1 MTKKINIRY
10 AAMQLGLFFLLL
22 LNAGNAYAQ
31 TVTRAVKLI
40 APSSTRQVIQKA
52 GTVSPGQA
60 PELPLGTVANGE
72 AVVEETKSPR
82 LTKTLLL
89 QFNRSPVSVLKAWSL
104 RNNPPTPERKKPVPP
119 GPDTPAEILERTQ
132 KLVQQFEQNI
142 ILSDWD
148 AAKTFL
154 AGFKEKEEA
163 KEAYNYVLRKL
174 SSFPTATGVA
184 SSMSRGVTPD
194 DHVMKPDDLLG
205 IVSIAP
211 MALEKTNFQTIG
223 NLLARSR
230 TQGYDLV
237 DFLAKLKTGI
247 GALGG
252 KDPIT
257 RLNAATVLVSAGLP
271 IEAMEFLNSP
281 EEAYQAKDVDSLML
295 LSSAS
300 RAQYSS
306 SRKPELLE
314 SAWKI
319 NQMVLALPEIDDAE
333 KNKAL
338 QVAVSLAPKVREDLG
353 QTWMDGSFTS
363 DPKRGIQIIAGIG
376 EATFNGQATNR
387 TSPATRI
394 EGLKLQKNCVET
406 LLRSTGKAEKAEDWF
421 QTVDLLAKSW
431 LKEATFSQRYAK
443 SSGVSS
449 FRRDRYGNIFYAND
463 DEMMG
468 MVPQQSSRNRP
479 VPINVRDVLEL
490 RPEGEWFEG
499 ISDNLKT
506 KFRETY
512 ARLYLKNSEEEKAFP
527 LIETITAT
535 DKKLGKSLIEEFLT
549 VWTRNHNPNASNNNR
564 NSYIYFFG
572 FEQRANSIPLTR
584 SKQQRNLA
592 ELKKWISRMRKL
604 ELDEIDEEKL
614 VRAFT
619 TCHSTAEVYRIEDI
633 EEVFGSIDSLKSST
647 IAGLVQKMR
656 TNLTTSWRKPAT
668 QQKSNTNRKEPE
680 IKKEV
685 LRGYDVAEK
694 IVRNALIQDA
704 DNWELKLAKACVIFD
719 KNSYAQE
726 VQKSS
731 EFTLKQKQVYG
742 QFADAAA
749 TYSKAVESLEEDEQN
764 TKVFDLWF
772 YAALGACDL
781 SQLDH
786 KKLSA
791 EPQFSLIR
799 QAIDKLPGEAPTKHL
814 SQFANKLFTRMS
826 PLKPEMKYRY
836 LKGGFEIV
844 GDHKDAWEAKKVFQY
859 YKDLVSEIQL
869 RTEIDGSDI
878 IGEKPFGMFVHLYHT
893 EEVERES
900 GGFAKYLQNQNNM
913 QNAYNYG
920 RPTNDYRD
928 AFETSAISALS
939 EQFEVI
945 SVTFEDEKNLESR
958 EDVNPG
964 WRITPYAYILMK
976 ARGKEVDM
984 IPPVKLDLDFLD
996 TSGYAVLPIES
1007 KAIPVDTVSDIA
1019 QARPM
1024 TNLEITQTLDERRAG
1039 EGKLVLEVKATAH
1052 GLIPDF
1058 DEILELNTS
1067 EFDPIDEQDQ
1077 GVSVSAFDPESNEI
1091 QMVTEREWLIEL
1103 KARDDAGKPKEFE
1116 FCTSK
1121 ISDAELSF
1129 KRYQDADLVDVEPV
1143 VSLEND
1149 YGQASRAW
1157 IYWLAGGVPLV
1168 LILVGLVVVVSRMPT
1183 TEIIRKYSVPAEVT
1197 PLNVISLLKQIRGDE
1212 KLSIEQQRQLDTS
1225 IDEIEQHF
1233 FYTQTGN
1240 APDIKTLAHEWVAK
1254 VA

>member
-1 MTKKINIRY
+1 M
-10 AAMQLGLFFLLL
+10 LFLLVFGT
-22 LNAGNAYAQ
+22 NKSFAQ
-31 TVTRAVKLI
+31 TVVRAIKLGSP
-40 APSSTRQVIQKA
+40 ASASLQQATGQSA
-52 GTVSPGQA
+52 ALLPGQV
-60 PELPLGTVANGE
+60 PVLPPGVVAAGDV
-72 AVVEETKSPR
+72 VVEEIKSPR
-82 LTKTLLL
+82 LTETLLM

-104 RNNPPTPERKKPVPP
+104 RNNPPAPEKKTPIPP

-132 KLVQQFEQNI
+132 KLVKQFEQDI
-142 ILSDWD
+142 ILNEWA
-148 AAKTFL
+148 AAKKFL
-154 AGFKEKEEA
+154 TGFEDKEEA
-163 KEAYNYVLRKL
+163 KEAYLFLLQKL
-174 SSFPTATGVA
+174 SSFPITSGVS

-194 DHVMKPDDLLG
+194 DHVIKPDDLLG
-205 IVSIAP
+205 LIDIAP
-211 MALEKTNFQTIG
+211 MELEKANFQTIG
-223 NLLARSR
+223 RLLSRSQR
-230 TQGYDLV
+230 QGYDLV
-237 DFLAKLKTGI
+237 DFLAKLKMGTED
-247 GALGG
+247 LGG
-252 KDPIT
+252 EDPIK
-257 RLNAATVLVSAGLP
+257 RLNAATVLVSANLP
-271 IEAMEFLNSP
+271 VEAMEFLKSP
-281 EEAYQAKDVDSLML
+281 EEAFKDKDVETLML

-300 RAQYSS
+300 RSQYSS
-306 SRKPELLE
+306 TRKPELLE

-319 NQMVLALPEIDDAE
+319 NQMVLALPEIEDAE

-338 QVAVSLAPKVREDLG
+338 QVAVSLAPKVREELG
-353 QTWMDGSFTS
+353 QTWMDASFTS

-376 EATFNGQATNR
+376 EATFNGQVTNR
-387 TSPATRI
+387 TSPASRI
-394 EGLKLQKNCVET
+394 EGLKLQKTCVET
-406 LLRSTGKAEKAEDWF
+406 LLRSAGKTEKADDWY
-421 QTVDLLAKSW
+421 QTIDLLAMSW
-431 LKEATFSQRYAK
+431 LKEATFSQMYAQ

-468 MVPQQSSRNRP
+468 MVSQQSSRNRP

-499 ISDNLKT
+499 ISDNLKS

-512 ARLYLKNSEEEKAFP
+512 ARLFLKNSEEDKAFP
-527 LIETITAT
+527 LIETITAK

-584 SKQQRNLA
+584 SKQQRNLV
-592 ELKKWISRMRKL
+592 ELKKWIARMRKL
-604 ELDEIDEEKL
+604 ELDDIDEEKL

-633 EEVFGSIDSLKSST
+633 EEVFGSIDTLKSST

-668 QQKSNTNRKEPE
+668 QQQSNTNRKEPE

-694 IVRNALIQDA
+694 MVRNALMQDA
-704 DNWELKLAKACVIFD
+704 ENWELKLAKACVIFD

-742 QFADAAA
+742 QFAEAAE
-749 TYSKAVESLEEDEQN
+749 TYAKAVETLEEDEQN

-791 EPQFSLIR
+791 EPQFKLIR
-799 QAIDKLPGEAPTKHL
+799 QAIDKLPGESPAKHL
-814 SQFANKLFTRMS
+814 SQFANRLFTRMS

-859 YKDLVSEIQL
+859 YNDLVTEIQL

-913 QNAYNYG
+913 QYAYNYG

-958 EDVNPG
+958 EDVIPG

-1007 KAIPVDTVSDIA
+1007 KAIPVDTTSDIVE
-1019 QARPM
+1019 ARPM
-1024 TNLEITQTLDERRAG
+1024 TDLEITQTLDERRAG
-1039 EGKLVLEVKATAH
+1039 EGKLVLEVKATAR

-1058 DEILELNTS
+1058 DEILKLDSS
-1067 EFDPIDEQDQ
+1067 EFEPIDEQDQ

-1103 KARDDAGKPKEFE
+1103 KAKDDVGKPKEFE
-1116 FCTSK
+1116 FCETK
-1121 ISDAELSF
+1121 VPDATLSF
-1129 KRYQDADLVDVEPV
+1129 KRYEDADLVDVEPI

-1157 IYWLAGGVPLV
+1157 IYWLAGGVPLA
-1168 LILVGLVVVVSRMPT
+1168 LILIGLVVVVARMPT
-1183 TEIIRKYSVPAEVT
+1183 AEVARKYSVPAEVT

-1212 KLSIEQQRQLDTS
+1212 KLSIEQQRQLDSS
-1225 IDEIEQHF
+1225 IDDIEQHF
-1233 FYTQTGN
+1233 FYTQTGD
-1240 APDIKTLAHEWVAK
+1240 APDIDEIARQWVSK